1 MQIVARIHSV
11 PGNTEFNVSGLA
23 EDTVQLKQVR
33 DPTKL
38 ALSSFFGLVHAKR
51 KEALLCV
58 LSLLCMCHARVS
70 AALLLT
76 HAEEHATSAGRLV
89 GAASASGQSVQ
100 QQRDTTPSFSR
111 VCAPTGRR
119 TDTGTERH
127 DCASRRSPLWQMG
140 DTPRPKTRACRPCL
154 AGIQRGAGLYSRSW
168 RISFRR
174 SAHSTLPTAAQPCS
188 CRALS
193 RGGVQ
198 GFRKRGKQRSRT
210 HLNDSRHAI
219 RARAAG
225 WMRKPSVSSFLLRL
239 STS

>member
-1 MQIVARIHSV
+1 MQIAILR
-11 PGNTEFNVSGLA
+11 
-23 EDTVQLKQVR
+23 
-33 DPTKL
+33 
-38 ALSSFFGLVHAKR
+38 FFGLVHAKR
-51 KEALLCV
+51 KEAHLCV

-70 AALLLT
+70 AAPLLT
-76 HAEEHATSAGRLV
+76 HAEEHTTSAGRLV

-127 DCASRRSPLWQMG
+127 DCAYRRSPLWQMG
-140 DTPRPKTRACRPCL
+140 GTPRPKTRACRPCL
-154 AGIQRGAGLYSRSW
+154 AGNQSSAGLYSCSW
-168 RISFRR
+168 HISFRR
-174 SAHSTLPTAAQPCS
+174 SAHSALPTAAQPRS
-188 CRALS
+188 CWALS
-193 RGGVQ
+193 GGRVQ

-225 WMRKPSVSSFLLRL
+225 WMRQPPVSSLLLRMP
-239 STS
+239 TS